1 MSCQRYLSQIQ
12 ELVDGTIGAIRR
24 ADLEA
29 HLETCEDCRALLADL
44 ERIRDAA
51 GQLGE
56 LRPPDG
62 AWLQIA
68 GRLRQEG
75 HVRLPEA
82 PPARRVRSGH
92 MAIFALA
99 AGLVLAVGVS
109 LLLLAP
115 GAPRVATPT
124 PAPAPAPATT
134 SAQAPPP
141 AVDQAA
147 VNAAQTEVDQAQKQ
161 METAISHMEQIARTN
176 SQALPAAT
184 AATLDKN
191 LGIID
196 QAIAETRA
204 AVKSEPA
211 SVTARGALFEAL
223 KQKVSLLQDTIALIN
238 EMRKGDTAGAAQIVD
253 GLNKS

>member
-1 MSCQRYLSQIQ
+1 MSCTRYLTQIQ
-12 ELVDGTIGAIRR
+12 ELVDGTLGAIRR

-51 GQLGE
+51 GHLGE
-56 LRPPDG
+56 LVPPDG

-75 HVRLPEA
+75 RAHPPERAATRRFRTGHV
-82 PPARRVRSGH
+82 
-92 MAIFALA
+92 AILALA
-99 AGLVLAVGVS
+99 AALVLAVGVS
-109 LLLLAP
+109 LVMLVP
-115 GAPRVATPT
+115 GARRQQVAT
-124 PAPAPAPATT
+124 PAPAPV
-134 SAQAPPP
+134 QAADQP
-141 AVDQAA
+141 AVEA
-147 VNAAQTEVDQAQKQ
+147 VQTEVDQAQKQ
-161 METAISHMEQIARTN
+161 MEMAISHMEQIAHANT
-176 SQALPAAT
+176 QALDPTT

-211 SVTARGALFEAL
+211 SVTARSALFEAL
-223 KQKVSLLQDTIALIN
+223 KQKVALLQDTIALIN

-253 GLNKS
+253 GLKKS